1 MTEGLDLD
9 EVGPPRI
16 DAGETLKS
24 IVARVTAAGVSLD
37 QVVVAG
43 TSCDGCGADLYL
55 DWAKNWP
62 DGIALDESEKG
73 LAPEEIRRR
82 REEAVADKERREAE
96 AAERAAEAERVMSDS
111 LEGW

>member
-9 EVGPPRI
+9 EVGPPLI
-16 DAGETLKS
+16 DNGDKLSS
-24 IVARVTAAGVSLD
+24 IVARLTSAGISLD
-37 QVVVAG
+37 QVVIDAE
-43 TSCDGCGADLYL
+43 SHDGCAGQPLL

-62 DGIALDESEKG
+62 GGVKLEEDEVG
-73 LAPEEIRRR
+73 LAPEEVQRR
-82 REEAVADKERREAE
+82 REEAAADKERREAE